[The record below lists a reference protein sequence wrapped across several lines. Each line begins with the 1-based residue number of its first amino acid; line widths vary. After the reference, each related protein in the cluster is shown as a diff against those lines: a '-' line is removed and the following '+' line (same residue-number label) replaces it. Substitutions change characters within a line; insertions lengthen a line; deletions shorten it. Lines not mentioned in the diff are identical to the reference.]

1 MPLTNIRPNLEN
13 RQFRGIKQGKIFYF
27 SKYTMIVTL
36 TLFTPVLER
45 QIKWVSLVERNQEI

>member
-1 MPLTNIRPNLEN
+1 MQLTNIRPNLEN
-13 RQFRGIKQGKIFYF
+13 RQFSGIKRGKNFYF

-45 QIKWVSLVERNQEI
+45 LRKWVLLVERNQEI